1 MDAVMDFLGQAL
13 PFVLAGFVAAI
24 IGTFF
29 GNRKR

>member
-1 MDAVMDFLGQAL
+1 MDAIMDFLGQAL

-24 IGTFF
+24 VGTFF

>member
-13 PFVLAGFVAAI
+13 PFVVAGFFAAVV
-24 IGTFF
+24 GTFF

>member
-29 GNRKR
+29 GSRKR